1 MLIVDVEPLAVNY
14 FWTPADLHLHS
25 TFALDGRFTPAELAT
40 RLANR
45 GYAIGYITDEPAGQ
59 YITTQPLAPLMS
71 GTGRRGAWPI
81 PAMGTNIWLTDI
93 FGSNRAQ
100 YLPWLATW
108 ETYRDTVRAASTAQ
122 VAMFPGLE
130 VAASTVNQSH
140 TEHNGHAL
148 AYGIRDLVGWGSFDT
163 AGLRYNWFLPDNLL
177 SNINANRLGWSSATI
192 AHPTG
197 HFEWDAWSVPG
208 SPGGVINA
216 RYDGFELMSG
226 VQTSFCPSSAHV
238 GRWRQEIVAR
248 LSNAFAGQ
256 GFPSARTG
264 SDWGGAGS
272 EFFGISY
279 FTFIGLPSWTSDM
292 RHLLQDTVSVSLRAG
307 RTVASRLGGFATL
320 RLRNAQ
326 GVLQEIGSQFTMSAN
341 ATVIGEIVLRA
352 ARAGSSTVRII
363 ENYVGNTGQNSVPAF
378 QGSTVTT
385 RGLVAGQTVIIPVS
399 FRFDGGQRA
408 YHVVV
413 EHVGGEAELADT
425 IYTSP
430 IFIRQQQRSN
440 ISCRLFLPQGVGR
453 WCNSSPSAYPCLYT
467 E

>member
-1 MLIVDVEPLAVNY
+1 
-14 FWTPADLHLHS
+14 
-25 TFALDGRFTPAELAT
+25 
-40 RLANR
+40 
-45 GYAIGYITDEPAGQ
+45 
-59 YITTQPLAPLMS
+59 
-71 GTGRRGAWPI
+71 
-81 PAMGTNIWLTDI
+81 MGTNIWLTNT

-140 TEHNGHAL
+140 TGHNGHAL

-192 AHPTG
+192 AHPAG

-272 EFFGISY
+272 ELFGISY

-292 RHLLQDTVSVSLRAG
+292 RHLPQDTVSASLRAG

-326 GVLQEIGSQFTMSAN
+326 GVLQELGSQFTMSAN
-341 ATVIGEIVLRA
+341 AAVSGEIVLRA
-352 ARAGSSTVRII
+352 ARAGNYRVRIV
-363 ENYVGNTGQNSVPAF
+363 ENSSG
-378 QGSTVTT
+378 
-385 RGLVAGQTVIIPVS
+385 RIGLEDVRVNQVHALTSGQTIAIPVN
-399 FRFDGGQRA
+399 FTFFGGQRA

-413 EHVGGEAELADT
+413 EQICIDGQTTDT

-430 IFIRQQQRSN
+430 IFIRQ
-440 ISCRLFLPQGVGR
+440 
-453 WCNSSPSAYPCLYT
+453 
-467 E
+467 